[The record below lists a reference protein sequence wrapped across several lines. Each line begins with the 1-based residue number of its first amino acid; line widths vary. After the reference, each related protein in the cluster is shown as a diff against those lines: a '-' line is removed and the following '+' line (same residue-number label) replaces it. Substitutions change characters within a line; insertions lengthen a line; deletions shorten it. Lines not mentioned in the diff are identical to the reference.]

1 MSKAVVVLQD
11 TYFDSVVLMGAASQ
25 VKKLP
30 GMVEVAFFMGTEANK
45 VLLGNVGLRLPE
57 VDAATPSDTILA
69 VEAEDE
75 AGAAQA
81 LAEAK
86 EVLSGKRKTGQAQQ
100 TLPRSLGGAIRQTE
114 GANLAVISVPGRY
127 AEAEA
132 LRALTS
138 GLNVFLFSDNVPVEG
153 EVRLKNEAVRR
164 GLLCMGPDCGT
175 AWINGVGI
183 GFSNAVPRG
192 RVGLISAS
200 GTGAQAVA
208 CRLAENGEG
217 LSHCLGV
224 GGRDLSQE
232 VGGLM
237 TLQALKMLEADA
249 ATEAILIISKP
260 PHPAVLA
267 KLEEAL
273 RSVRKPVVVACL
285 GAQPRV
291 EGNVCWVSWLA
302 EAADTLAARLRGKT
316 PVCGA
321 ALPEFDDP
329 AAVRAVLEEHA
340 GAAGPLLGVYVGGT
354 LAHEGELAVNA
365 QLGETVAFG
374 DEQAL
379 AQGRSVIVDL
389 GDDVFTQ
396 GRPHPMIDPSLRNDY
411 LLRALKAGVG
421 VVLFDVVIGR
431 CSHEDPAGVFA
442 QAIAEAA
449 RQGLRPVFVGSVVG
463 VEDDAQ
469 KLGRQ
474 IETLRAAGAI
484 ILHNN
489 AQAARLA
496 ALLASPQRRAAYLSG
511 ARG

>member
-11 TYFDSVVLMGAASQ
+11 AYFDSVVLMGAASQ
-25 VKKLP
+25 VKKRP

-57 VDAATPSDTILA
+57 VDAATPADTILA

-75 AGAAQA
+75 AKAAQA
-81 LAEAK
+81 LEEAQ
-86 EVLSGKRKTGQAQQ
+86 EVLSGKRKTAEAQQ

-138 GLNVFLFSDNVPVEG
+138 GLNVFLFSDNVAVES
-153 EVRLKNEAVRR
+153 EVRLKKEAVQR

-224 GGRDLSQE
+224 GGRDLSLE

-237 TLQALKMLEADA
+237 TLQALRMLEADA

-267 KLEEAL
+267 RLEDAL
-273 RSVRKPVVVACL
+273 RGVRKPVVVACL
-285 GAQPRV
+285 GARPRV

-302 EAADTLAARLRGKT
+302 EAADTLTARLRGK
-316 PVCGA
+316 PAEGGA
-321 ALPEFDDP
+321 ALPAFDDP
-329 AAVRAVLEEHA
+329 EAIRALLAQRA

-374 DEQAL
+374 DENAL
-379 AQGRSVIVDL
+379 ARGRSVIVDL
-389 GDDVFTQ
+389 GDDMYTQ

-411 LLRALKAGVG
+411 LLRALKAGAG
-421 VVLFDVVIGR
+421 VVLFDVVLGR
-431 CSHEDPAGVFA
+431 CSHADPAGVFVEA
-442 QAIAEAA
+442 MEEAA
-449 RQGLRPVFVGSVVG
+449 RRGQRPVFVGSVVG

-469 KLGRQ
+469 RLGRQ
-474 IETLRAAGAI
+474 VATLRAAGAVV
-484 ILHNN
+484 LNNN

-496 ALLASPQRRAAYLSG
+496 ALLASPQRRVAFLSE